1 MRDGEETRAKGAKGA
16 KDAKVKGME
25 DDEIGRVVVEGGFAL
40 DKELDDQGKG
50 Q

>member
-1 MRDGEETRAKGAKGA
+1 MSETRAKDAKDA

-25 DDEIGRVVVEGGFAL
+25 EEEIARVVVESAFAL
-40 DKELDDQGKG
+40 LKKLDDQGTN